1 METASPKFQKYVF
14 ICENSRLEGDCCS
27 EKGTRLRELLKSAVK
42 ERGYAAKVRVSRSGC
57 LDTCADGPNV
67 LVMPD
72 NVWFKRVAETDVD
85 EILRT
90 ALSGVAK

>member
-1 METASPKFQKYVF
+1 MEKTAPKFQKYVF
-14 ICENSRLEGDCCS
+14 ICENSRPEGDCCS
-27 EKGTRLRELLKSAVK
+27 ENGARLRELLKSAVK
-42 ERGYAAKVRVSRSGC
+42 ERGYGSKVRVSRSGC

-72 NVWFKRVAETDVD
+72 HVWFKRASEADVD

-90 ALSGVAK
+90 ALSGVVK